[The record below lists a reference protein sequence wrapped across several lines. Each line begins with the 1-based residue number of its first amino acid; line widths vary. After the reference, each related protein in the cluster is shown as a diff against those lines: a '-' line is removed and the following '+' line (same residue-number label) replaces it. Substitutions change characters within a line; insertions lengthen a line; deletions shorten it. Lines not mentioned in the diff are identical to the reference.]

1 METQSQYLNKAVDYS
16 QYAVKVCQPRCEI
29 FKEYTN
35 DIGLIHTVAS
45 LDEINQKEGAE
56 IVKFLDPKDDI
67 CEIIVSPGQLIGD
80 PSVAYRADEAKQQ
93 WKDDWVLVLTKENL
107 ILIDLAQP
115 NNRPIVRKT
124 SIENIQSI
132 MWGSILLHSWV
143 DWSWVNERKV
153 EHARLDFPSSGE
165 KPIIETLGYIQG
177 ADITGFSD
185 SPRRFSEQSQT
196 IKTLPSK
203 FLDQLAVVL
212 TPKETILAEASYP
225 SQPAIW
231 KSWHGLFKKQVRK
244 ETPFLAY
251 FLTEHQFVMITE
263 DPHDKSISFG
273 TFIQTVKRQ
282 NILKLLVDKAK
293 DGSQLVLVVGDK
305 NAEERVIIPVPEES
319 FEETITRF
327 RVYFPVDQAN
337 VPPKS

>member
-1 METQSQYLNKAVDYS
+1 METQSQNLYKAVDYS
-16 QYAVKVCQPRCEI
+16 QYAVKICQLRCEI
-29 FKEYTN
+29 FKEHTN
-35 DIGLIHTVAS
+35 DIELIHTVAS
-45 LDEINQKEGAE
+45 LDEIDQKEVAE
-56 IVKFLDPKDDI
+56 IVKSLDPKDDI
-67 CEIIVSPGQLIGD
+67 CEIIVAQGQSIGD
-80 PSVAYRADEAKQQ
+80 PSVPFRADDAKRQ
-93 WKDDWVLVLTKENL
+93 WNDDWVLVVTKENL
-107 ILIDLAQP
+107 VLLELKQP
-115 NNRPIVRKT
+115 NGRSITRKA

-132 MWGSILLHSWV
+132 VWGKVLLHSWV
-143 DWSWVNERKV
+143 DWSWVNEQKV
-153 EHARLDFPSSGE
+153 EHARLDFQRSAE

-196 IKTLPSK
+196 IKTLPIK
-203 FLDQLAVVL
+203 FLDQLAVML

-225 SQPAIW
+225 FQPAIW
-231 KSWHGLFKKQVRK
+231 KSWHGLFKKQVRR
-244 ETPFLAY
+244 ETSFLAY
-251 FLTEHQFVMITE
+251 FLTEHQFVMIT
-263 DPHDKSISFG
+263 DRSHDTGISFG

-327 RVYFPVDQAN
+327 RLYFPVDQSN
-337 VPPKS
+337 VSPKS